1 MNIFHSDHLPSSFPQ
16 QITRRI
22 NDVSYSTMAKSKSTS
37 AKTSKNPLLEQ
48 QQAYLAT
55 LSQHERNNFFSN
67 TKLDAERRAEM
78 WMDQADLGEALVNQY
93 SWATPDDRAIRV
105 LAHFSPLVEIG
116 CGANAYWC
124 KAMKVAGIDVVGYDV
139 QPNDGGKID
148 KTHKGNVGFAVK
160 QGGPEVL
167 AHFKDRT
174 LFLCYPDEDVSNEKQ
189 RTENEDEDES
199 TATSMAAACLEHFK
213 GEYVVHVGEL
223 YGDTPSMEQAPWGRS
238 SGAEFQERLASE
250 YHCLL
255 KASLTNWL
263 HVRDTISV
271 WKRSETCSIVFA
283 ADDDDDEEEEMAYKH
298 IPVNERLPTD
308 LAAPCLQHLLGEM
321 KLAVAAP
328 EILPYDDDDNEEE
341 QVPPVTTQNKRP
353 APQPSEKK
361 SKKRKKKA
369 TESQESTIKANDS
382 DYACPW

>member
-1 MNIFHSDHLPSSFPQ
+1 
-16 QITRRI
+16 
-22 NDVSYSTMAKSKSTS
+22 MAKSKSAS
-37 AKTSKNPLLEQ
+37 GKTSTANPLLEQ
-48 QQAYLAT
+48 HKAYLEA
-55 LSQHERNNFFSN
+55 LSDHERNNFFSN
-67 TKLDAERRAEM
+67 TKLDADRRAEM

-93 SWATPDDRAIRV
+93 SWATPDDRAIRI
-105 LAHFSPLVEIG
+105 LRHFSPLVEIG

-124 KAMKVAGIDVVGYDV
+124 KTMKAAGIDVVGYDV
-139 QPNDGGKID
+139 HPNEGGKID
-148 KTHKGNVGFAVK
+148 KTHKGKVGFAVK

-189 RTENEDEDES
+189 RTEDEDEDES
-199 TATSMAAACLEHFK
+199 TPTSMAASCLEYFK

-223 YGDTPSMEQAPWGRS
+223 YSDTLSMDQAPWGRS

-283 ADDDDDEEEEMAYKH
+283 ADDDDDEEEEMEYKH

-308 LAAPCLQHLLGEM
+308 LAAPCLQHLLGET
-321 KLAVAAP
+321 KLVVAAP
-328 EILPYDDDDNEEE
+328 DILPYDDDNDDEEE
-341 QVPPVTTQNKRP
+341 QILPVKTQNKSSY
-353 APQPSEKK
+353 PQLSEKK
-361 SKKRKKKA
+361 SKKRKNNA
-369 TESQESTIKANDS
+369 TKSQESTDKDNNS